1 MTIQWFPGHMAKTR
15 KLIQENLKGID
26 VVVEILDGRIPLSSK
41 NPLIDDLIKGKER
54 LVILNKSDLADEVKT
69 KEWIEYFDSQEGTKA
84 IQINS
89 LKDAKNIKKLIKD
102 NIEILTKE
110 KREKK
115 LKKGIKSFAIRIM
128 IVGIP
133 NVGKS
138 TFINS
143 IVGKQSAKVGNKPGV
158 TRGKQWIKFDNE
170 IEIMDT
176 PGILWPKFEDPDAGL
191 KLALTGAIKDD
202 VFHFEPSAIALIDFL
217 KKNYPNKLKERYK
230 LTDEEL
236 DLEAPL
242 LTEKIGE
249 KRGCLLK
256 GGIIDMK
263 KTASIIITEYRKGSL
278 GKITLESPENIDKD
292 EEIEL

>member
-26 VVVEILDGRIPLSSK
+26 VVVEILDGRVPVSSK
-41 NPLIDDLIKGKER
+41 NPLIDNLIKGKER
-54 LVILNKSDLADEVKT
+54 LVILNKSDLADDNKT

-89 LKDAKNIKKLIKD
+89 LKDSKNIKKIIKD

-110 KREKK
+110 KRMRK
-115 LKKGIKSFAIRIM
+115 LNRGIKSFAIRIM

-143 IVGKQSAKVGNKPGV
+143 LIGKQSAKVGNKPGI
-158 TRGKQWIKFDNE
+158 TRGKQWIKLDKE

-176 PGILWPKFEDPDAGL
+176 PGILWPKFEDPKAGL
-191 KLALTGAIKDD
+191 RLALTGAIKDD
-202 VFHFEPSAIALIDFL
+202 VFLFEPSAVSLIEYL
-217 KKNYPNKLKERYK
+217 QENYPSQLKERYK
-230 LTDEEL
+230 LDEE
-236 DLEAPL
+236 DLKLSPSE
-242 LTEKIGE
+242 LTERIGF

-256 GGIIDMK
+256 GGVIDMK
-263 KTASIIITEYRKGSL
+263 KTASIIITEFRKGEI
-278 GKITLESPENIDKD
+278 GKITLESPGEDND
-292 EEIEL
+292 IE

>member
-26 VVVEILDGRIPLSSK
+26 VVVEILDARIPLSSR
-41 NPLIDDLIKGKER
+41 NPLIDDLVKGKDR
-54 LVILNKSDLADEVKT
+54 LVVLNKADLADDKKT
-69 KEWIEYFDSQEGTKA
+69 REWIEYFDSQEDTKA
-84 IQINS
+84 VQINA
-89 LKDAKNIKKLIKD
+89 LKDSKNIKKIIKD

-115 LKKGIKSFAIRIM
+115 LKKGIKSFAVRIM

-133 NVGKS
+133 NAGKS

-143 IVGKQSAKVGNKPGV
+143 LIGKQSARVGNKPGV

-176 PGILWPKFEDPDAGL
+176 PGILWPKFEDPEAGL
-191 KLALTGAIKDD
+191 RLALTGAIKDD

-217 KKNYPNKLKERYK
+217 KNNYPEKLKERYK
-230 LTDEEL
+230 LSDE
-236 DLEAPL
+236 DLNMEASL

-278 GKITLESPENIDKD
+278 GKITLESPENIKED
-292 EEIEL
+292 E

>member
-26 VVVEILDGRIPLSSK
+26 VVVEILDGRVPFSSK
-41 NPLIDDLIKGKER
+41 NPLIDNLIKGKER
-54 LVILNKSDLADEVKT
+54 LVILNKSDLADDRKT
-69 KEWIEYFDSQEGTKA
+69 KEWIDYFDSQEGTKA

-115 LKKGIKSFAIRIM
+115 LKRGIKSFAIRIM

-143 IVGKQSAKVGNKPGV
+143 IIGKQSAKVGNKPGV

-176 PGILWPKFEDPDAGL
+176 PGILWPKFEDPEAGL
-191 KLALTGAIKDD
+191 RLALTGAIKDD

-217 KKNYPNKLKERYK
+217 KNNYPEKLKERYK
-230 LTDEEL
+230 LSDE
-236 DLEAPL
+236 DLNMEASL

-278 GKITLESPENIDKD
+278 GKITLESPENIKED
-292 EEIEL
+292 E

>member
-26 VVVEILDGRIPLSSK
+26 VVVEILDARIPLSSR
-41 NPLIDDLIKGKER
+41 NPLIDDLVKGKDR
-54 LVILNKSDLADEVKT
+54 LVVLNKADLADDKKT
-69 KEWIEYFDSQEGTKA
+69 REWIEYFDSQEDTKA
-84 IQINS
+84 VQINA
-89 LKDAKNIKKLIKD
+89 LKDSKNIKKIIKD

-133 NVGKS
+133 NAGKS

-143 IVGKQSAKVGNKPGV
+143 LIGKQSARVGNKPGV
-158 TRGKQWIKFDNE
+158 TRGKQWVKLDNE

-176 PGILWPKFEDPDAGL
+176 PGILWPKFEDPEAGL
-191 KLALTGAIKDD
+191 KLALTGAIKDE
-202 VFHFEPSAIALIDFL
+202 VFHFEPSSIALIQYL
-217 KKNYPNKLKERYK
+217 KNNYPGQLKERYK
-230 LTDEEL
+230 LSDEEL
-236 DLEAPL
+236 NMDAPAVAQR
-242 LTEKIGE
+242 IGE

-256 GGIIDMK
+256 GGEVDLG
-263 KTASIIITEYRKGSL
+263 KTASIIITEFRKGSL
-278 GKITLESPENIDKD
+278 GRVTLESPG
-292 EEIEL
+292 EEKNLEQN

>member
-15 KLIQENLKGID
+15 KLIEENLKGID
-26 VVVEILDGRIPLSSK
+26 VVVEILDSRIPISSK
-41 NPLIDDLIKGKER
+41 NPLIDNLVKGKEK
-54 LVILNKSDLADEVKT
+54 LVVLNKSDLADDNKT
-69 KEWIEYFDSQEGTKA
+69 KEWIAYFDSQENTKA

-89 LKDAKNIKKLIKD
+89 LKDGRNIKKIIKE
-102 NIEILTKE
+102 NIESLTKE

-143 IVGKQSAKVGNKPGV
+143 LIGKQSAKVGNKPGV
-158 TRGKQWIKFDNE
+158 TKGKQWIKLDNI

-176 PGILWPKFEDPDAGL
+176 PGILWPKFEDPKAGL
-191 KLALTGAIKDD
+191 KLALTGAIKDE
-202 VFHFEPSAIALIDFL
+202 VFDFEPSAISLVGYL
-217 KKNYPNKLKERYK
+217 KQEYPKQFQERYK

-236 DLEAPL
+236 KLNAPDLI
-242 LTEKIGE
+242 EKIGE

-256 GGIIDMK
+256 GGIIDFK
-263 KTASIIITEYRKGSL
+263 KAASIIIKEYRKGSL
-278 GKITLESPENIDKD
+278 GKITLESPGEE
-292 EEIEL
+292 EEIG

>member
-26 VVVEILDGRIPLSSK
+26 VVVEILDARIPLSSR
-41 NPLIDDLIKGKER
+41 NPLIDDLVKGKDR
-54 LVILNKSDLADEVKT
+54 LVVLNKADLADDKKT
-69 KEWIEYFDSQEGTKA
+69 REWIEYFDSQEDTKA
-84 IQINS
+84 VQINA
-89 LKDAKNIKKLIKD
+89 LKDSKNIKKIIKD

-133 NVGKS
+133 NAGKS

-143 IVGKQSAKVGNKPGV
+143 LIGKQSTRVGNKPGV
-158 TRGKQWIKFDNE
+158 TRGKQWVKLDNE

-176 PGILWPKFEDPDAGL
+176 PGILWPKFEDPEAGL
-191 KLALTGAIKDD
+191 KLALTGAIKDE
-202 VFHFEPSAIALIDFL
+202 VFHFEPSSITLIDYL
-217 KKNYPNKLKERYK
+217 KNNYPEQLKERYK
-230 LTDEEL
+230 LSDEEVNM
-236 DLEAPL
+236 EAPAVAQR
-242 LTEKIGE
+242 IGE

-256 GGIIDMK
+256 GGAVDLG
-263 KTASIIITEYRKGSL
+263 KTASIIITEFRKGSL
-278 GKITLESPENIDKD
+278 GRVTLESPG
-292 EEIEL
+292 EEKNLEQN